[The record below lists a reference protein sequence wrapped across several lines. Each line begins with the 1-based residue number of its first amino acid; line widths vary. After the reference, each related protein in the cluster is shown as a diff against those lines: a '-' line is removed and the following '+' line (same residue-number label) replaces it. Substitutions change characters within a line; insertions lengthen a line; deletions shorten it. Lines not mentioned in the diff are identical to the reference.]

1 MMIIVHQTKIKIK
14 PGEILTQNG
23 NLETTFTLTETK
35 MVARV
40 KEGSEEAEMTEEEA
54 KTEEEEV
61 SIGVGDLTEIEV
73 QIMEILGPVKKRLIT
88 TVIRTTVEIGT
99 IGTEVTLTLEKMT
112 PLAEMI
118 ILDKI
123 TIMEETTTSES
134 LTTMAGTI
142 IIKGMMILETKTSTI
157 AMIALEEM
165 IRVIMLETINV
176 LEIMIG
182 NNETKIIEIVLK
194 ERTGIKKQINGLIA
208 GAQVKNRKNKS
219 TIRVGEGLAIQ
230 LLKKHKGI
238 I

>member
-1 MMIIVHQTKIKIK
+1 
-14 PGEILTQNG
+14 
-23 NLETTFTLTETK
+23 
-35 MVARV
+35 
-40 KEGSEEAEMTEEEA
+40 
-54 KTEEEEV
+54 
-61 SIGVGDLTEIEV
+61 
-73 QIMEILGPVKKRLIT
+73 
-88 TVIRTTVEIGT
+88 
-99 IGTEVTLTLEKMT
+99 MT

-165 IRVIMLETINV
+165 IRMIMLETINV